1 MHVNYQYLLCVSL
14 SFKTLIPIKHVKIV
28 KMHHLIEL
36 KLHYAT

>member
-1 MHVNYQYLLCVSL
+1 MYVNYSYLLCVSL
-14 SFKTLIPIKHVKIV
+14 SFTNLAPIKHVKIA